1 MASLRKESLAS
12 NRGRSKAEKMTA
24 KQAEWFDLQ
33 TECLQFL
40 QKILVDSGFPNEA
53 LVVAEVSR
61 NRPFLDFQI
70 ER

>member
-1 MASLRKESLAS
+1 
-12 NRGRSKAEKMTA
+12 MTA

-61 NRPFLDFQI
+61 NRPYLDFQI